1 MNNFRANTS
10 VQVFKEYTEITDKHR
25 ETFNHIS
32 SLFHT
37 IIGGTNDV
45 ANSIMLDAINEI
57 KKAGLLKQKVKK
69 MCKAAIERYSVFD
82 KKNMEDMR
90 NSNIDKRQF
99 YMDFLDSVDKRT
111 KNDVFILRQSVKRLL
126 DKNNINNSDL
136 KSFIL
141 TAHALLI
148 FSIEL
153 FDRFIDTCPPCP
165 PINLGKTYRDA
176 RLTSVKQAWEQ
187 VEEIL
192 CPECK
197 DINLTKDK
205 DCKLAMEILETKLVS
220 EQGINESGMEALNL
234 NPDAQLEADRKVLQY
249 DKKRFQKIILT
260 EAQKK
265 YLRENYHT
273 TRKADLAKTIGIG
286 LTKLREV
293 AREMKIPKVG

>member
-1 MNNFRANTS
+1 MNNFRANTK

-37 IIGGTNDV
+37 IIGETNDV

-99 YMDFLDSVDKRT
+99 YMDFLDSVNERT

-126 DKNNINNSDL
+126 DKNAIENSDL
-136 KSFIL
+136 KSYIL
-141 TAHALLI
+141 TTHTLLI

-153 FDRFIDTCPPCP
+153 FDRFVSTCPPCP
-165 PINLGKTYRDA
+165 PINIAKTYRDA
-176 RLTSVKQAWEQ
+176 RLASVKQAWEQ

-192 CPECK
+192 CPDCK
-197 DINLTKDK
+197 NIDLTKDK

-249 DKKRFQKIILT
+249 DKKRFQRIELT

-293 AREMKIPKVG
+293 AKEVGLLNVV

>member
-1 MNNFRANTS
+1 MNNFRVNTK

-25 ETFNHIS
+25 ETFNRIS
-32 SLFHT
+32 ALFHT

-45 ANSIMLDAINEI
+45 ANSVMLDAIHEI
-57 KKAGLLKQKVKK
+57 DKAGLYKQKVKK
-69 MCKAAIERYSVFD
+69 MCKTAVERYEVFN
-82 KKNMEDMR
+82 KKNMDDMK
-90 NSNIDKRQF
+90 NSEIDKRKL
-99 YMDFLDSVDKRT
+99 YMDFLDSVDERT

-126 DKNNINNSDL
+126 DKNNISNSDL

-176 RLTSVKQAWEQ
+176 RLTSVKNAWEE

-192 CPECK
+192 CPSCK
-197 DINLTKDK
+197 NIDLTKDK
-205 DCKLAMEILETKLVS
+205 DCKLAMKILETKLVS

-234 NPDAQLEADRKVLQY
+234 NPDAQLEADRKVLLY
-249 DKKRFQKIILT
+249 DKKRFQKIVLT

-265 YLRENYHT
+265 YISENYHT

-286 LTKLREV
+286 VTKLREV
-293 AREMKIPKVG
+293 AKEIGLLKVV

>member
-1 MNNFRANTS
+1 MNNFRANTK

-45 ANSIMLDAINEI
+45 AHSIMLDTIKEI
-57 KKAGLLKQKVKK
+57 DKAGLYKQKVKK
-69 MCKAAIERYSVFD
+69 MCKAAAERYSIFE
-82 KKNMEDMR
+82 KQNMGDMKHAE
-90 NSNIDKRQF
+90 IDKRQL
-99 YMDFLDSVDKRT
+99 YMDFLDSVNERT

-126 DKNNINNSDL
+126 DKNNISNSDL
-136 KSFIL
+136 KSYIL
-141 TAHALLI
+141 TTHALLI

-165 PINLGKTYRDA
+165 PINLGKTYQDA
-176 RLTSVKQAWEQ
+176 RLTPVKNAWEQ

-192 CPECK
+192 CPDCK
-197 DINLTKDK
+197 EINLTKDK

-265 YLRENYHT
+265 YISENYHT
-273 TRKADLAKTIGIG
+273 TRKTDLAKTIGIG

-293 AREMKIPKVG
+293 AREMKLLNAG

>member
-10 VQVFKEYTEITDKHR
+10 VRVFKEYTEITDKHR

-57 KKAGLLKQKVKK
+57 KKAGFLKQKVKK
-69 MCKAAIERYSVFD
+69 MCKAAVERYSVFD

-126 DKNNINNSDL
+126 DKNNISNSDL
-136 KSFIL
+136 KSYIL

-176 RLTSVKQAWEQ
+176 RLTSVKQAWEE
-187 VEEIL
+187 VENIL
-192 CPECK
+192 CPDCK
-197 DINLTKDK
+197 NIDLTKDK

-249 DKKRFQKIILT
+249 DKKRFKRIELT

-286 LTKLREV
+286 LIKLREV
-293 AREMKIPKVG
+293 AREIGLLNVV

>member
-10 VQVFKEYTEITDKHR
+10 VRVFKEYTEITDKHR

-57 KKAGLLKQKVKK
+57 KKAGFLKQKVKK
-69 MCKAAIERYSVFD
+69 MCKAAVERYSVFD

-126 DKNNINNSDL
+126 DKNAIENSDL
-136 KSFIL
+136 KSYIL
-141 TAHALLI
+141 TTHALLI

-153 FDRFIDTCPPCP
+153 FDRFVSTCPPCP
-165 PINLGKTYRDA
+165 PINIAKTYRDA
-176 RLTSVKQAWEQ
+176 RLTSVKQAWEE
-187 VEEIL
+187 VENIL
-192 CPECK
+192 CPDCK
-197 DINLTKDK
+197 EINLTKDK

-249 DKKRFQKIILT
+249 DKKRFQRIELT

-286 LTKLREV
+286 VTKLREI
-293 AREMKIPKVG
+293 AKKMKISKVG

>member
-1 MNNFRANTS
+1 MNDFRTTIK
-10 VQVFKEYTEITDKHR
+10 VQAFEEYTEITDKHR

-69 MCKAAIERYSVFD
+69 MCKAAVERYSVFD

-153 FDRFIDTCPPCP
+153 FDRFIDTCPP
-165 PINLGKTYRDA
+165 INLGKTYQDA
-176 RLTSVKQAWEQ
+176 RLTPVKNAWEQ

-249 DKKRFQKIILT
+249 DKKRFKRIELT

>member
-45 ANSIMLDAINEI
+45 AHSIMLDTIKEI
-57 KKAGLLKQKVKK
+57 DKAGLYKQKVKK
-69 MCKAAIERYSVFD
+69 MCKAAVERYSIFE
-82 KKNMEDMR
+82 KQNMSDMKHAE
-90 NSNIDKRQF
+90 IDKRQL
-99 YMDFLDSVDKRT
+99 YMDFLDSVNERT

-126 DKNNINNSDL
+126 DKNNISNSDL
-136 KSFIL
+136 KSYIL

-176 RLTSVKQAWEQ
+176 RLTSVKQAWEE
-187 VEEIL
+187 VENIL
-192 CPECK
+192 CPDCK
-197 DINLTKDK
+197 NIDLTKDK

-249 DKKRFQKIILT
+249 DKKRFQRIELT

-293 AREMKIPKVG
+293 AKEIGLLNVV

>member
-45 ANSIMLDAINEI
+45 AHSIMLDTIKEI
-57 KKAGLLKQKVKK
+57 DKAGLYKQKVKK
-69 MCKAAIERYSVFD
+69 MCKAAVERYSIFEKQNMGD
-82 KKNMEDMR
+82 MKNAE
-90 NSNIDKRQF
+90 IDKRQL
-99 YMDFLDSVDKRT
+99 YMDFLDSVNERT

-126 DKNNINNSDL
+126 DKNAIENSDL
-136 KSFIL
+136 KSYIL
-141 TAHALLI
+141 TTHALLI

-153 FDRFIDTCPPCP
+153 FDRFVSTCPPCP
-165 PINLGKTYRDA
+165 PINIAKTYRDA
-176 RLTSVKQAWEQ
+176 RLTSVKQAWEE
-187 VEEIL
+187 VENIL
-192 CPECK
+192 CPDCK
-197 DINLTKDK
+197 NIDLTKDK

-249 DKKRFQKIILT
+249 DKKRFQRIELT

-273 TRKADLAKTIGIG
+273 TRKTDLAKTIGIG
-286 LTKLREV
+286 VTKLREI
-293 AREMKIPKVG
+293 AKKMKISKVG

>member
-1 MNNFRANTS
+1 MNNFKANTK
-10 VQVFKEYTEITDKHR
+10 VQVFKEYTEITEKHR

-69 MCKAAIERYSVFD
+69 MCKAAIERYSIFEKQNMGD
-82 KKNMEDMR
+82 MKNAEI
-90 NSNIDKRQF
+90 NKQQL

-111 KNDVFILRQSVKRLL
+111 RNDIFILRQSVKRLL
-126 DKNNINNSDL
+126 DKNAIENSDL

-176 RLTSVKQAWEQ
+176 RLTSVKNAWEQ
-187 VEEIL
+187 VENII
-192 CPECK
+192 CPDCK
-197 DINLTKDK
+197 EINLTKDK

-249 DKKRFQKIILT
+249 DKKRFQKIVLT

-265 YLRENYHT
+265 HIIENYHT

-293 AREMKIPKVG
+293 AKEIGLLKVV

>member
-1 MNNFRANTS
+1 MNNFRANTK

-69 MCKAAIERYSVFD
+69 MCKAAVERYSVFD

-141 TAHALLI
+141 TAHALLM

-165 PINLGKTYRDA
+165 PINLGKTYQDA
-176 RLTSVKQAWEQ
+176 RLTPVKNAWEQ

-192 CPECK
+192 CSDCK
-197 DINLTKDK
+197 NIDLTKDK

-249 DKKRFQKIILT
+249 DKKRFQRIELT

-286 LTKLREV
+286 VTKLREI
-293 AREMKIPKVG
+293 AKKMKISKVG

>member
-10 VQVFKEYTEITDKHR
+10 VRVFKEYTEITDKHR

-57 KKAGLLKQKVKK
+57 KKAGFLKQKVKK
-69 MCKAAIERYSVFD
+69 MCKAAVERYSVFD

-126 DKNNINNSDL
+126 DKNNISNSDL
-136 KSFIL
+136 KSYIL

-176 RLTSVKQAWEQ
+176 RLTSVKQAWEE
-187 VEEIL
+187 VENIL
-192 CPECK
+192 CPDCK
-197 DINLTKDK
+197 NIDLTKDK

-249 DKKRFQKIILT
+249 DKKRFQKIVLT

-265 YLRENYHT
+265 YISENYHT
-273 TRKADLAKTIGIG
+273 TRKTDLAKTIGIG

-293 AREMKIPKVG
+293 AKEIGLLNVV

>member
-10 VQVFKEYTEITDKHR
+10 VRVFKEYTEITDKHR

-57 KKAGLLKQKVKK
+57 KKAGFLKQKVKK
-69 MCKAAIERYSVFD
+69 MCKAAVERYSVFD

-165 PINLGKTYRDA
+165 PINLGKTYQDA
-176 RLTSVKQAWEQ
+176 RLTPVKNAWEQ

-192 CPECK
+192 CPDCK
-197 DINLTKDK
+197 EINLTKDK

-249 DKKRFQKIILT
+249 DKKRFQKIVLT

-265 YLRENYHT
+265 YISENYHT

-286 LTKLREV
+286 VTKLREI
-293 AREMKIPKVG
+293 AKKMKISKVG

>member
-1 MNNFRANTS
+1 MNNFRTNTR
-10 VQVFKEYTEITDKHR
+10 VQVFEEYTKITDKHR
-25 ETFNHIS
+25 EAFNHIS

-37 IIGGTNDV
+37 IIGGTNDI
-45 ANSIMLDAINEI
+45 ANSIMLDAINES

-69 MCKAAIERYSVFD
+69 MCKAAIERYSIFEKQNMGD
-82 KKNMEDMR
+82 MKNAE
-90 NSNIDKRQF
+90 IDKRQL

-126 DKNNINNSDL
+126 DKNNISNSDL

-153 FDRFIDTCPPCP
+153 FDRFIETCPPCP
-165 PINLGKTYRDA
+165 PINLGKTYQDA
-176 RLTSVKQAWEQ
+176 RLTPVKNAWEQ

-192 CPECK
+192 CPDCK
-197 DINLTKDK
+197 EINLTKDK

-249 DKKRFQKIILT
+249 DKKRFQRIELT

-293 AREMKIPKVG
+293 AREMKLLNAG

>member
-10 VQVFKEYTEITDKHR
+10 VRVFKEYTEITDKHR

-57 KKAGLLKQKVKK
+57 KKAGFLKQKVKK
-69 MCKAAIERYSVFD
+69 MCKAAVERYSVFD

-126 DKNNINNSDL
+126 DKNNISNSDL
-136 KSFIL
+136 KSYIL

-176 RLTSVKQAWEQ
+176 RLTSVKQAWEE
-187 VEEIL
+187 VENIL
-192 CPECK
+192 CPDCK
-197 DINLTKDK
+197 NIDLTKDK

-249 DKKRFQKIILT
+249 DKKRFKRIELT

-293 AREMKIPKVG
+293 AREIGLLNVV